1 MISAFRHNMS
11 LKLISLLIAI
21 LTWGFLRILDPVE
34 QREMVFTLE
43 ERLGEKALISRSPQG
58 VTVNALVTGSVSQLD
73 KIQGLPVKAILD
85 GRGIPPGESRSIKPK
100 LDRRFNGIKVEF
112 SPDYFTLQVDISSLA
127 KFEPEEVGVG
137 TLPQGYFI
145 EERIGVPPEIVVEG
159 ARSQIETLD
168 KVVYYLPLDEMTG
181 STELLVEFVPLD
193 NNGVHLVNLKLDPKT
208 AEIQIS
214 MRSSEA
220 FKTVPVVVDY
230 QGNPATNFTLN
241 SISTTPP
248 MVDVNGSP
256 EALAGIVS
264 VRTAPIEL
272 TGKRA
277 SFSEMVPLINP
288 GSGVIL
294 SVKEAR
300 VTVEITQI
308 DTTYTFEQLIIE
320 ERGQIPGYEYSL
332 STDRVD
338 VTIRGGPERVSE
350 ITSDLIRPEV
360 DLTGLGPGTHSVP
373 VSVGLPS
380 GVRKDQVTPT
390 NITVV
395 ITESSGGTDGD
406 GSDNP
411 DGGNGSPE

>member
-1 MISAFRHNMS
+1 MSAIRHNLP
-11 LKLISLLIAI
+11 LKLVSLLIAI

-43 ERLGEKALISRSPQG
+43 ERLGEKALISRFPQD
-58 VTVNALVTGSVSQLD
+58 VTVNALVTGSVSELD

-85 GRGIPPGESRSIKPK
+85 GRSIPPGESRLISPR
-100 LDRRFNGIKVEF
+100 LDRRFSGIKVEF
-112 SPDYFTLQVDISSLA
+112 NPAYFELQVDITALA
-127 KFEPEEVGVG
+127 KIEPEEVGVG

-159 ARSQIETLD
+159 ARALVD
-168 KVVYYLPLDEMTG
+168 RLGKVVYYLPLDDMTG
-181 STELLVEFVPLD
+181 STELLAEFVPLD
-193 NNGVHLVNLKLDPKT
+193 KNGVHVMNLKLDPKT

-214 MRSSEA
+214 IRSSEA

-230 QGNPATNFTLN
+230 QGNPATNFSLH
-241 SISTTPP
+241 SISTDPP

-256 EALAGIVS
+256 GALADIVS

-277 SFSEMVPLINP
+277 SFSDTVPLISP
-288 GSGVIL
+288 GNGVIL
-294 SVKEAR
+294 SVSEAR
-300 VTVEITQI
+300 VTVEIQQI
-308 DTTYTFEQLIIE
+308 DTTFTFEQLMIE
-320 ERGQIPGYEYSL
+320 ERGQTPGYEYSL

-338 VTIRGGPERVSE
+338 VTIRGNPARVSE
-350 ITSDLIRPEV
+350 ITADLVRPQV

-380 GVRKDQVTPT
+380 GIRKDQVTPA

-395 ITESSGGTDGD
+395 ITDASDGTVGD
-406 GSDNP
+406 GTGNP
-411 DGGNGSPE
+411 DGGNGNPE